1 MYAKF
6 HCLRLR
12 VASDNKEKVFVC
24 DCTGSADVRVLL
36 GSLDQGNTNFY
47 TSFDLFYFFWVV
59 ISNVA

>member
-1 MYAKF
+1 M
-6 HCLRLR
+6 
-12 VASDNKEKVFVC
+12 ASDNKEKVFVC

-36 GSLDQGNTNFY
+36 VSLDQVNTNFY

>member
-1 MYAKF
+1 M
-6 HCLRLR
+6 
-12 VASDNKEKVFVC
+12 ASDNKQKVFVF
-24 DCTGSADVRVLL
+24 DSTGSAHVRVLL